1 VNPFELDIANYRDPR
16 STLEPRFSIN
26 FCIALGMSGYG
37 AGLEDFSE
45 IRIEDKRVRAL
56 LGSLDMIGD
65 ESINR
70 WPARLDVEL

>member
-1 VNPFELDIANYRDPR
+1 
-16 STLEPRFSIN
+16 
-26 FCIALGMSGYG
+26 MSGYG

-56 LGSLDMIGD
+56 LGSVDMIGD